1 MKSIFLAVLVATCLA
16 IVSFPRQAAASYV
29 TLILRN
35 IETNDFNEWRLKPT
49 NKFTRTTG
57 KLGRDSAEFEQ
68 TWDVGP
74 AGSKIRFWWAR
85 LNGEADATVLV
96 DNIIVFQGHCLH
108 AGDGSVR
115 MIDTC
120 SYPRVYKIDG
130 GGPYLIDK
138 PQGDST
144 YISFSTSMLL
154 GRFGGAES
162 LINVDRFGD

>member
-16 IVSFPRQAAASYV
+16 IISFPRQAAASYV

-74 AGSKIRFWWAR
+74 AGEQDTILVGSAERGSGRNGSGRQHYRFPRALSAR
-85 LNGEADATVLV
+85 RRRQRADDRYLQLPARIQNRRRRSIPDRQAPGRQHVYLV
-96 DNIIVFQGHCLH
+96 FD
-108 AGDGSVR
+108 
-115 MIDTC
+115 
-120 SYPRVYKIDG
+120 
-130 GGPYLIDK
+130 
-138 PQGDST
+138 
-144 YISFSTSMLL
+144 
-154 GRFGGAES
+154 
-162 LINVDRFGD
+162 VDVARTLRRR